1 MLRDDP
7 SDGVW
12 WPEQRAQEKGQLS
25 WSPAARKHFAEEAFE
40 LRLVVLA
47 GVRSR
52 WVRWGRVK
60 VYTGVGKHDVF
71 EH

>member
-1 MLRDDP
+1 MLRDGP

-25 WSPAARKHFAEEAFE
+25 WPPAARKRFAEEAFE

-47 GVRSR
+47 GVSQ
-52 WVRWGRVK
+52 V
-60 VYTGVGKHDVF
+60 TVGKMGKSEGIHRCRKA
-71 EH
+71 